1 MKKIIIFSLLFMCL
15 VSFIQAQEVISS
27 WERVD
32 TCRAQVIFYADS
44 IEINPESSKKWDE
57 EVWNL
62 VLGDKVFKDIEE
74 VRAFLEP
81 YDFRSVDCFLDTE
94 SSALVFCFEKV
105 IIESGEI
112 VRWKKEQ

>member
-1 MKKIIIFSLLFMCL
+1 MKKIILSFVFVFI

-32 TCRAQVIFYADS
+32 TCRAQVIFYDVDS
-44 IEINPESSKKWDE
+44 IEINPEPSKKWNE
-57 EVWNL
+57 EIWDY
-62 VLGDKVFKDIEE
+62 VLRGKNFKDIEE

-81 YDFRSVDCFLDTE
+81 YDFHSVDCFLDME
-94 SSALVFCFEKV
+94 SSAIVFCFEKV

>member
-1 MKKIIIFSLLFMCL
+1 MKKIILSFVFVFI

-32 TCRAQVIFYADS
+32 TCRAQVIFYEDS
-44 IEINPESSKKWDE
+44 IEINPESSKKWNE
-57 EVWNL
+57 EVWDL
-62 VLGDKVFKDIEE
+62 VLRGKAFKDIEE

-81 YDFRSVDCFLDTE
+81 YDFHSVDCFLDTE
-94 SSALVFCFEKV
+94 SRALVFCFEKV
-105 IIESGEI
+105 IRESWEI